1 MIQAHRNRAVAIH
14 LTGGSVVRGRVVE
27 IDKDQD
33 GFIEITLDSD
43 HGRIRFVTPVDQ
55 IVAYEV
61 ADAT

>member
-1 MIQAHRNRAVAIH
+1 MAIH